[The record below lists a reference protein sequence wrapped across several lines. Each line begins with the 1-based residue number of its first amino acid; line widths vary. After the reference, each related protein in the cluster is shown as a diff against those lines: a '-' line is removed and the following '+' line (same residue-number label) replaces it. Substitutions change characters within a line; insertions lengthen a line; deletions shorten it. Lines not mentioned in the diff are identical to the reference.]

1 MKKKIHLFRWFQK
14 SAAKLTGAAMAGAA
28 VFAYLTLVSAIPDK
42 IYVSQSGEEIN
53 LPLPVVFTEND
64 ERTKET
70 SGNISSYRNGAREDV
85 QIDNSSLT
93 YSCKLFGIIPVKEVT
108 AQVVD
113 EKSVLLGGI
122 PVGIFVETDG
132 VLVIGTGNVTN
143 LHGDAVSPAENL
155 VKSGDYIREVNGT
168 AIENKEQLIENIDSC
183 EGKKVILKI
192 LREGELIEV
201 AVDPVESKEGG
212 YKIGLWVRDDLAGIG
227 TLTYVTDQME
237 YGALGHGVS
246 DADTGTM
253 LSLKKGLLYECNI
266 VGIVKG
272 ESGTPGELT
281 GVISY
286 GEESCLG
293 SIDKNTQAG
302 IYGTMQGMTESLREA
317 EQATVGH
324 KQDIEMGEAEILSS
338 VDGTVKSYTINITE
352 VDYQKDEEYREIMF
366 EVTDEELLEK
376 TGGIVQ
382 GMSGSPILQ
391 NGKII
396 GAVTH
401 VFIQN
406 SRKGYGIFV
415 EDMLENNL

>member
-14 SAAKLTGAAMAGAA
+14 KAPRLMGAAMAGVTA
-28 VFAYLTLVSAIPDK
+28 FAYITLVSSIPDK
-42 IYVSQSGEEIN
+42 VYINQSGEEIN

-64 ERTKET
+64 REARET
-70 SGNISSYRNGAREDV
+70 SGNISSYRNGSREDV
-85 QIDNSSLT
+85 QIENNSLT
-93 YSCKLFGIIPVKEVT
+93 YSCKLFGFIPIKEVN
-108 AQVVD
+108 AQVV
-113 EKSVLLGGI
+113 EERSILPGGV
-122 PVGIFVETDG
+122 PVGIYVETDG
-132 VLVIGTGNVTN
+132 VLVIGTGNVTD
-143 LHGDAVSPAENL
+143 LHGDVVSPSENL
-155 VKSGDYIREVNGT
+155 VKSGDYIREVNGIV
-168 AIENKEQLIENIDSC
+168 IENKEQLIESVDNC
-183 EGKKVILKI
+183 GGKRIILKI

-201 AVDPVESKEGG
+201 AVEPVESKEGG

-227 TLTYVTDQME
+227 TLTYVTEKME

-253 LSLKKGLLYECNI
+253 LSLKTGLLFESSI

-281 GVISY
+281 GVINYS
-286 GEESCLG
+286 GECLG
-293 SIDKNTQAG
+293 SIDKNTSAG
-302 IYGTMQGMTESLREA
+302 IYGSLQGMTDTLREA
-317 EQATVGH
+317 ESVPVGH
-324 KQDIEMGEAEILSS
+324 KQEIEMGQAEILSS
-338 VDGTVKSYTINITE
+338 VDGEIESYAINITE
-352 VDYQKDEEYREIMF
+352 VDYQRDEEYREIMF

-406 SRKGYGIFV
+406 SKKGYGIFI